1 MKLTNIIL
9 AGILSSAALTTAA
22 TETQSQNKDYYVQVN
37 AGYVHGQAPKQSFSQ
52 GSMGNTGLYG
62 IEAGYRFNQNFRA
75 SLSLSYIPDFKNN
88 YSINQTYNTGI
99 ADYTKTTNYNTKVKS
114 LVSMLNVYYDIVEIN
129 KFTPYITLGAGMS
142 SNKTN
147 STTSISNGLGKT
159 ITGTYSTATHNCFA
173 YQAGL
178 GTRYAINN
186 DFDLDLHYVYADLG
200 KFKTGTSISSSTGK
214 TYNNQTSK
222 TGKLRTQE
230 IIIGF
235 AYKF

>member
-9 AGILSSAALTTAA
+9 AGILSSAALTAAA

-88 YSINQTYNTGI
+88 YSTSTTQTSDANQNYIETI
-99 ADYTKTTNYNTKVKS
+99 NYNTKVRS
-114 LVSMLNVYYDIVEIN
+114 LVSMLNVYYDIAEIN
-129 KFTPYITLGAGMS
+129 KFTPYLTLGIGMS
-142 SNKTN
+142 SNRTKSSDT
-147 STTSISNGLGKT
+147 ISNGLGFSDT
-159 ITGTYSTATHNCFA
+159 LTYSNATHNCFA

-178 GTRYAINN
+178 GARYSINK
-186 DFDLDLHYVYADLG
+186 DFDLDLHYVYANLG
-200 KFKTGTSISSSTGK
+200 KFKTGTTLSYDGESEK
-214 TYNNQTSK
+214 VAAK

-230 IIIGF
+230 IIVGI